1 MIRLELQVDNYTVVI
16 QREDAE
22 GVDDCVSILNEIF
35 DCHPNIEGEIEL
47 IEEEDDNIY
56 IEPNQPKDHIEH
68 EGM

>member
-1 MIRLELQVDNYTVVI
+1 MPKALMTALVCLTRYP
-16 QREDAE
+16 
-22 GVDDCVSILNEIF
+22 
-35 DCHPNIEGEIEL
+35 CHPNIEGEIEL